1 MLKQCNY
8 LHYFFSFSLP
18 GTASFV
24 GEFLV
29 LTGAFQSNS
38 FIATIAASGMVLG
51 GAYALW
57 LCNRIVYG
65 FPKPYYI
72 AAFSDL
78 SRREF
83 FILIPFCLGVL
94 FMGVAPEPFLE
105 VMRCSVTN
113 VLIQASL
120 FPR

>member
-1 MLKQCNY
+1 MANI
-8 LHYFFSFSLP
+8 SLP

-29 LTGAFQSNS
+29 LTGAFQTNTL
-38 FIATIAASGMVLG
+38 IATIAASGMVLG
-51 GAYALW
+51 AAYALW

-72 AAFSDL
+72 STFSDL

-83 FILIPFCLGVL
+83 FLLFPFCIGVL
-94 FMGVAPEPFLE
+94 FMGFAPEPFLE
-105 VMRCSVTN
+105 VIRCSVTN
-113 VLIQASL
+113 VLTQSAFFMQS
-120 FPR
+120 

>member
-1 MLKQCNY
+1 MANI
-8 LHYFFSFSLP
+8 SLP

-29 LTGAFQSNS
+29 LTGAFQSNTL
-38 FIATIAASGMVLG
+38 IATVAASGMVLG

-72 AAFSDL
+72 TAFSDI

-83 FILIPFCLGVL
+83 FILLPFVIGVL
-94 FMGVAPEPFLE
+94 CMGVYPEPFLE
-105 VMRCSVTN
+105 VIRCSVTN
-113 VLIQASL
+113 VLAQANL